1 MAVDML
7 LEWRYLTSY
16 GRPALGAYWASFE
29 KSYSS
34 LIYPN
39 VNCQQPRVLSIIPFD
54 RIGLNLSS
62 CTWTAGGTPRSDA
75 ADQLWPAPNADGG
88 RSDATRRR
96 LAATFHGF
104 GRGSLDSDLSLDY
117 VPSALPTSSSIF
129 VEPNSLSSVAPPLAW
144 DIAPPE
150 TEIEFLAE
158 FDSVLNLQ
166 GQMGELRDQHTAPWM
181 EILHCDPD
189 EFWFSSEDLRRMW
202 RKTRDLE
209 LALATSKMPSEWL
222 YWSPGP
228 TTPEVPSLIPPRAT
242 CDVLLELYVNTFESA
257 SRILHIPSFYQGY
270 REYWSSPD
278 SISDVFLCK
287 LLLAMA
293 IGTFFATTSPSADQL
308 PGMRSRALAWMH
320 HGQQ

>member
-1 MAVDML
+1 
-7 LEWRYLTSY
+7 
-16 GRPALGAYWASFE
+16 
-29 KSYSS
+29 
-34 LIYPN
+34 
-39 VNCQQPRVLSIIPFD
+39 
-54 RIGLNLSS
+54 
-62 CTWTAGGTPRSDA
+62 
-75 ADQLWPAPNADGG
+75 
-88 RSDATRRR
+88 
-96 LAATFHGF
+96 
-104 GRGSLDSDLSLDY
+104 
-117 VPSALPTSSSIF
+117 
-129 VEPNSLSSVAPPLAW
+129 
-144 DIAPPE
+144 
-150 TEIEFLAE
+150 
-158 FDSVLNLQ
+158 
-166 GQMGELRDQHTAPWM
+166 MGELRDQHTAPWM

-320 HGQQ
+320 HGQQWLFFLKIVLDAQLNLGILQVGCLLLLCRQTSPTSIGDRSFRYRLVWMSNFLPTAKRRWVRHRTSLEFVRYRPRFGGHAVRR